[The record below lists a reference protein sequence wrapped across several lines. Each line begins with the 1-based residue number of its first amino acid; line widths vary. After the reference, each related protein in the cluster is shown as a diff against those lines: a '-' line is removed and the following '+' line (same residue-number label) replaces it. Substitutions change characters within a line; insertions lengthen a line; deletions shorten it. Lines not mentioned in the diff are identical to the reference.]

1 MRKLAKVGSLEIY
14 FEDRIRKHYIFAS
27 NEGTIIRE
35 PTHNEFEQVA
45 KVLDTSALKINLNE
59 FQIAL
64 LLIAGRLFRT
74 CLPDVFVV
82 ARTDRYELTGQ
93 RVHLV

>member
-14 FEDRIRKHYIFAS
+14 FNDDVRQHYIFATS
-27 NEGTIIRE
+27 EGTIIRE

-45 KVLDTSALKINLNE
+45 KVLDTSAVKINLNE

-64 LLIAGRLFRT
+64 LLISGRLFRT

-82 ARTDRYELTGQ
+82 AHTDHYGLTGQ